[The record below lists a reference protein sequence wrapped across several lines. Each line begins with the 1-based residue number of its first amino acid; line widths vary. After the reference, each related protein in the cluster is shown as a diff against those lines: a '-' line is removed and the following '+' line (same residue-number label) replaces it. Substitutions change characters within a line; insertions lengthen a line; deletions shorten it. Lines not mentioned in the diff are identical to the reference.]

1 LCDPNERPAREDD
14 INSLPGGPEEEVMN
28 NRRSMW
34 ITKAAAVAAL
44 VGGLGGVARATILVA
59 GGFPGENFNTGFAE
73 CAVTNTGTRDV
84 VVSQSMFDGPGG
96 SVLEQATGWIVHPGQ
111 TRVSQ
116 SVSFASAN
124 PSACTFDVSTKT
136 GVRAA
141 FVYSSGF
148 NGSTVVVIPAQK

>member
-1 LCDPNERPAREDD
+1 
-14 INSLPGGPEEEVMN
+14 MK

-44 VGGLGGVARATILVA
+44 VGALGGVARATTLVA
-59 GGFPGENFNTGFAE
+59 GGFPGENYNTGFAE
-73 CAVTNTGTRDV
+73 CVVSNIGTRDV

-96 SVLEQATGWIVHPGQ
+96 TVLEQATGWIVHPGQ

-116 SVSFASAN
+116 PIFFANAT
-124 PSACTFDVSTKT
+124 PSACSFDVSTKT

-141 FVYSSGF
+141 FAYVSGF
-148 NGSTVVVIPAQK
+148 NGSTVVIIPAQK